1 MKMKHSQTQETSHD
15 PLVNANILNS
25 HFASVGNRLAS
36 ELPNSNRHFSNY
48 LPRTTYSGSFV
59 FETVLPSEIELEITM
74 AQSNKAHGLY
84 SCPIRLLKCSR
95 HIISKPIANIV
106 NQSVCMGIF
115 PSKLKHAKIIPIYKD
130 GNEDEPSN
138 YRPISLLS
146 IFNRLFEKVT
156 YNRLKSFLNKYNV
169 LYESQYGFHE
179 CRSTDHAILDIVN
192 KIQSYMDKGM
202 FSCGV
207 FIDLQEAFDI
217 VDHAILLQKLFHYGV
232 RGIVNDWFSS
242 YLINRV
248 QTTQIGSHVSE
259 KQNTLCGV
267 PQGSVLGPLLFLIY
281 VNDIY
286 KASNTLEFFLF
297 VDDTNLLYANKNLR
311 SLETVMNDELLKIVD
326 WLTANKLS
334 LNVKKTNYIIFDP
347 YQKRLNYDVNI
358 KILDSRVNKYFNLE
372 RKEYVKYLGVM
383 IDNHLLWKHHINYVA
398 LKISRNIGILSK
410 LRHFVPL
417 KTLYGIYNSLIF
429 PYLSY
434 GLIAWG
440 QAAKTHLEKLL
451 ILQKRVVRLI
461 NFAPF
466 RSHAI
471 PYFLHSNIMPITMLY
486 FKLSSV
492 LMFDVYNNTAPYNIS
507 HLFIPTQ
514 QIHSSSSGNYYISHS
529 RLNQKNDSF
538 SIMGAKIWN
547 SIPENLRDS
556 PKSLFK
562 EKVHTIL
569 LEIFEV
575 QDRYADLK
583 VIISEFK
590 KY

>member
-1 MKMKHSQTQETSHD
+1 MKMKHSQTQEISHD
-15 PLVNANILNS
+15 PLVSANILNS

-36 ELPNSNRHFSNY
+36 ELPNSNEHFSDY

-59 FETVLPSEIELEITM
+59 FESVLPSEIELEIIM
-74 AQSNKAHGLY
+74 APSNKAHGLY

-95 HIISKPIANIV
+95 HIISKPFANTI

-115 PSKLKHAKIIPIYKD
+115 PSQLKHAKIIPIYKD
-130 GNEDEPSN
+130 GNEDEPSH

-146 IFNRLFEKVT
+146 LFNRLFEKVM
-156 YNRLKSFLNKYNV
+156 YNRLKSFLNKYTV
-169 LYESQYGFHE
+169 LYESQYGFRE
-179 CRSTDHAILDIVN
+179 RRSTDHVILDIVN

-207 FIDLQEAFDI
+207 FIDLQKA
-217 VDHAILLQKLFHYGV
+217 
-232 RGIVNDWFSS
+232 

-267 PQGSVLGPLLFLIY
+267 PQGSVLGSLLFLIY
-281 VNDIY
+281 VNDMY
-286 KASNTLEFFLF
+286 KASNKLEFFLF
-297 VDDTNLLYANKNLR
+297 ADDTNLLYANKNLR

-334 LNVKKTNYIIFDP
+334 LNVKKTNYIIFHP

-383 IDNHLLWKHHINYVA
+383 IDNHLSWKHHINYVA

-410 LRHFVPL
+410 LRHFVPP
-417 KTLYGIYNSLIF
+417 KTLFGIYNSLIF

-434 GLIAWG
+434 GLVAWG

-451 ILQKRVVRLI
+451 TLQKRAVRLI

-466 RSHAI
+466 RSHAV

-486 FKLSSV
+486 FKLRSM
-492 LMFDVYNNTAPYNIS
+492 LMFDVYNNTAPHNIS

-514 QIHSSSSGNYYISHS
+514 QIHSYSTRSSSSGNYYISHS

-547 SIPENLRDS
+547 SLPENLRNS
-556 PKSLFK
+556 SKSLFK

-569 LEIFEV
+569 LKIFEV
-575 QDRYADLK
+575 QDRYADLNT
-583 VIISEFK
+583 IISDFK

>member
-1 MKMKHSQTQETSHD
+1 M
-15 PLVNANILNS
+15 V
-25 HFASVGNRLAS
+25 SVSVDRL
-36 ELPNSNRHFSNY
+36 
-48 LPRTTYSGSFV
+48 
-59 FETVLPSEIELEITM
+59 TM
-74 AQSNKAHGLY
+74 
-84 SCPIRLLKCSR
+84 PFWI
-95 HIISKPIANIV
+95 
-106 NQSVCMGIF
+106 
-115 PSKLKHAKIIPIYKD
+115 
-130 GNEDEPSN
+130 
-138 YRPISLLS
+138 
-146 IFNRLFEKVT
+146 
-156 YNRLKSFLNKYNV
+156 
-169 LYESQYGFHE
+169 
-179 CRSTDHAILDIVN
+179 IVN

-207 FIDLQEAFDI
+207 FIDLQKAFDT

-248 QTTQIGSHVSE
+248 QTTQIGSHVSD

-267 PQGSVLGPLLFLIY
+267 PQGSVLVPLLFLIY

-286 KASNTLEFFLF
+286 KASNKLEFFLF

-311 SLETVMNDELLKIVD
+311 SLETVMNDELVKIVD

-334 LNVKKTNYIIFDP
+334 LNVKKTNYIIFHP

-383 IDNHLLWKHHINYVA
+383 IDNHLSWKHHINYVA

-410 LRHFVPL
+410 LRHFVPP

-434 GLIAWG
+434 GLVAWG

-451 ILQKRVVRLI
+451 TLQKRAVRLI

-466 RSHAI
+466 RSHAV

-492 LMFDVYNNTAPYNIS
+492 LMFDVYNNTAPHNIS

-514 QIHSSSSGNYYISHS
+514 QIHSYSTRSSSSGNYYISHS

-547 SIPENLRDS
+547 NIPENLRNS
-556 PKSLFK
+556 SKSLFK

-569 LEIFEV
+569 LKIFEV
-575 QDRYADLK
+575 QDRYADLNT
-583 VIISEFK
+583 IISDFK